1 MTTRTGTQTSD
12 AYIWPANNSYTS
24 LICDGA
30 IITQV
35 VDDFGVDVRLR
46 VVTETAYNTYGDAT
60 ESTTDSFTKAYL
72 HQWTSSDDEVKEGI
86 FKSGDL
92 MFVFK
97 LADDAKI
104 VPGTRVEFQGKWYAI
119 DTVSYQM
126 LAGKKYLI
134 NAHMKTY
141 T

>member
-1 MTTRTGTQTSD
+1 MATRTSTQTSN
-12 AYIWPANNSYTS
+12 AYIWPANNTYTN

-30 IITQV
+30 IITQI

-46 VVTETAYNTYGDAT
+46 VVTETAYNEYGDAT
-60 ESTTDSFTKAYL
+60 ETTSDSFTKAYL
-72 HQWTSSDDEVKEGI
+72 HQWTASDDEVKEGI

-97 LADDAKI
+97 LADEAKI
-104 VPGTRVEFQGKWYAI
+104 IPGTRVEFQSKWYAI
-119 DTVSYQM
+119 DTVNYQM